1 MRHWFELQDTG
12 SHHHSRGASRFVT
25 PLVVGNKPP
34 NAFAMHVDNDD
45 SLKWGLTASLGRTQ
59 QTIFIKESGLY
70 HPFVELPNARDAL
83 RKHVDREDKGVAIC
97 DTLGGRQQTTVLIQ
111 HSGSNYK
118 TQVVIITAEGR
129 HY

>member
-1 MRHWFELQDTG
+1 MGIHRFAWQNTTDN
-12 SHHHSRGASRFVT
+12 HHQRVR
-25 PLVVGNKPP
+25 
-34 NAFAMHVDNDD
+34 
-45 SLKWGLTASLGRTQ
+45 SLLP
-59 QTIFIKESGLY
+59 
-70 HPFVELPNARDAL
+70 HPFVELPKARDAL

-111 HSGSNYK
+111 HPGSNYK

>member
-1 MRHWFELQDTG
+1 MTIPLHCYYFALGSSQELEYG
-12 SHHHSRGASRFVT
+12 
-25 PLVVGNKPP
+25 
-34 NAFAMHVDNDD
+34 
-45 SLKWGLTASLGRTQ
+45 
-59 QTIFIKESGLY
+59 
-70 HPFVELPNARDAL
+70 NARDAL

-118 TQVVIITAEGR
+118 TQAVIITAEGR